1 MMLPGLVDGRGS
13 VTVSQRD
20 LTEAFKRSQLSRKA
34 NKLGESTSY
43 VVSCGY
49 RDCGRGGGRG
59 RDGFLR

>member
-1 MMLPGLVDGRGS
+1 MQSGHADGRGS
-13 VTVSQRD
+13 VTVPRRD
-20 LTEAFKRSQLSRKA
+20 LTEAIKRSQLSRKA

-43 VVSCGY
+43 AVSCGY